1 MTGRPMIRKV
11 VAALVLLPLAA
22 VIVLLAMANRQAVT
36 ISLDPFLSE
45 KPAFAL
51 TQPLFLVIL
60 GAVVAGVVIGGAA
73 AWLRQARWRRAAR
86 RAQAEARALR
96 AETDML
102 KERLAA
108 TEPTGRRSIL
118 AYRRPPA
125 A

>member
-1 MTGRPMIRKV
+1 MIRKV

-22 VIVLLAMANRQAVT
+22 AIVLLATANRQAVT
-36 ISLDPFLSE
+36 ISLDPLSE
-45 KPAFAL
+45 KPALAV

-73 AWLRQARWRRAAR
+73 AWLRQAKWRRAAR
-86 RAQAEARALR
+86 RARAEARALR
-96 AETDML
+96 AEADML

-108 TEPTGRRSIL
+108 AEPTGPRSVL